1 MMADLNLGNAP
12 GTLTVTLVR
21 GADFASGIDSLDGDW
36 PSGTVIRLVFNDRAH
51 TAWTAAL
58 NGAEANWNI
67 DKAAVNALIG
77 GMTASGRQVRLI
89 YSDGPTEMLW
99 AVGEVKVV

>member
-1 MMADLNLGNAP
+1 MADLNLGNAP

-77 GMTASGRQVRLI
+77 GDDGVGASGAAHLQRRSHRDV
-89 YSDGPTEMLW
+89 
-99 AVGEVKVV
+99 VGRR